1 MALQER
7 NKPDLVLERV
17 RAVKAWR
24 ISQQERFVQER
35 DMRTQRNR
43 HVLRTHERLS
53 RQHSKLKDDDRTR
66 RMDALRV
73 CLSHCVSLGLC
84 RAL

>member
-1 MALQER
+1 MHTTVCQLTLPDDTSQER

-17 RAVKAWR
+17 RAVKAWKTG
-24 ISQQERFVQER
+24 QQERLVHEK
-35 DMRTQRNR
+35 DWRTQRNR

-73 CLSHCVSLGLC
+73 SE
-84 RAL
+84 

>member
-1 MALQER
+1 MHTTICELTLPDDTPQER

-17 RAVKAWR
+17 RAVKAWKTG
-24 ISQQERFVQER
+24 QQERLVHEK
-35 DMRTQRNR
+35 DWRTQRNR

-73 CLSHCVSLGLC
+73 ST
-84 RAL
+84 

>member
-1 MALQER
+1 MFTKFYLLQER
-7 NKPDLVLERV
+7 HKPDLVLERV
-17 RAVKAWR
+17 RAVKAWKVG
-24 ISQQERFVQER
+24 QQESFVQER

-73 CLSHCVSLGLC
+73 RVESAGE
-84 RAL
+84 